1 MRLIARVYRWVIKN
15 ELVTV
20 GLLFVIA
27 TGTWGFVSIADEVL
41 EGDSRDIDERILLS
55 MRTAG
60 DPANPIGP
68 SWFEEAAR
76 DVTALG
82 SVAALM
88 IFSVAMAGYM
98 YFAKQPWIALFVVV
112 AVLSGTAVSSVMK
125 SGFNRPRPDLVPH
138 ETRIYTKSFPSGH
151 SSMSSLV
158 YLTLGAVMSRAEN
171 RRRAKVFLMAVAVF
185 LLLIVGISRV
195 YLGVHWPTD
204 VLAGWA
210 FGVSWAAAAWLV
222 FRLLERRYHL
232 PVQSSPNEKVEH
244 A

>member
-98 YFAKQPWIALFVVV
+98 YFAKQPWIAWPN
-112 AVLSGTAVSSVMK
+112 TA
-125 SGFNRPRPDLVPH
+125 L
-138 ETRIYTKSFPSGH
+138 
-151 SSMSSLV
+151 SMSS
-158 YLTLGAVMSRAEN
+158 
-171 RRRAKVFLMAVAVF
+171 
-185 LLLIVGISRV
+185 
-195 YLGVHWPTD
+195 
-204 VLAGWA
+204 
-210 FGVSWAAAAWLV
+210 
-222 FRLLERRYHL
+222 
-232 PVQSSPNEKVEH
+232 
-244 A
+244 

>member
-1 MRLIARVYRWVIKN
+1 MRLVLKVYRWIIEN

-27 TGTWGFVSIADEVL
+27 FGTWSLVSIADEVL
-41 EGDSRDIDERILLS
+41 EGDSRAIDGRILMS

-60 DPANPIGP
+60 DPSDPIGP
-68 SWFEEAAR
+68 SWFEETAR

-82 SVAALM
+82 SFAALM
-88 IFSVAMAGYM
+88 IFSAAMVGYM

-125 SGFNRPRPDLVPH
+125 LRFNRPRPELVPH

-158 YLTLGAVMSRAEN
+158 YLTLGAVMSRAE
-171 RRRAKVFLMAVAVF
+171 RRRKAKVFLLAVAVF
-185 LLLIVGISRV
+185 LLLIVGVSRV

-204 VLAGWA
+204 VMAGWL
-210 FGVSWAAAAWLV
+210 FGMTWAAASWLV
-222 FRLLERRYHL
+222 FRYLQRRYRL
-232 PVQSSPNEKVEH
+232 RVQSQPGPSQ
-244 A
+244 